1 MAVSE
6 TSALI
11 TREQRGALG
20 ETGHRPWPLPEG
32 RWLIAQTWADLLF
45 AHWRVPLAQLRRIVP
60 EQLPVDSFDG
70 DGWIGVVPFVLRS
83 LRLRHTPPAPGVST
97 FTELNVRTYVSV
109 GGRPGI
115 YFFSLDAASSLAVLG
130 ARLTYRLPYFR
141 AAMSAQ
147 RQGEDVVYGSR
158 RDRLHRDRAT
168 FRARYRPSGPEF
180 VAEAPSLEH
189 FLTERYCLYTVDGRQ
204 QVRRADI
211 HHPPWRLRPAEA
223 AIEQNTMVGPLGLH
237 LDGAPLLHFAK
248 RQDALVWPLRRE
260 EAA

>member
-1 MAVSE
+1 MSE

-11 TREQRGALG
+11 TREQREALG

-70 DGWIGVVPFVLRS
+70 DGWIGVVPFVLQG
-83 LRLRHTPPAPGVST
+83 LRLRHTPPVAGRIHVHGAQRPYLRERGREAGHLLLLARRR
-97 FTELNVRTYVSV
+97 ELSRRP
-109 GGRPGI
+109 GRPTD
-115 YFFSLDAASSLAVLG
+115 LPPAVLPG
-130 ARLTYRLPYFR
+130 RDVG
-141 AAMSAQ
+141 SAS
-147 RQGEDVVYGSR
+147 GEDVVYTSR
-158 RDRLHRDRAT
+158 RDRLHRDRAI

-180 VAEAPSLEH
+180 AAETPSLEH
-189 FLTERYCLYTVDGRQ
+189 FLTERYCLYTLDGRQ
-204 QVRRADI
+204 RVRRADI